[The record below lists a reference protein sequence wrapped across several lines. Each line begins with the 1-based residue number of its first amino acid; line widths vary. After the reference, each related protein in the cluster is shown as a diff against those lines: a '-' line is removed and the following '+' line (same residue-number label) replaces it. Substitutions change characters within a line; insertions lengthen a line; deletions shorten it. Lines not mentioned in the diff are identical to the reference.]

1 MSIIKKWS
9 FVVVIFVAIA
19 GMVFI
24 AGCGGSK
31 SESASSVTSGGNE
44 AKETA
49 KETVAEAKVN
59 GKTYEN
65 DKFSILL
72 PDGWETTD
80 MESGVLIK
88 PSNEEDRFIIVQV
101 TRNNVTEAEI
111 KAEVEEL
118 IKTKP
123 AFAPIT
129 EVTMLGIKFFKIS
142 GIAEDGSE
150 QTAYAGVRNG
160 EKVAIVMGGKDH
172 ANDKT
177 LKAMLE
183 SIKFK

>member
-9 FVVVIFVAIA
+9 FVVVMIVAIA
-19 GMVFI
+19 SMVFM

-31 SESASSVTSGGNE
+31 LESTSSTASGGS
-44 AKETA
+44 ETA
-49 KETVAEAKVN
+49 KETVAESKVN
-59 GKTYEN
+59 GKTYETE
-65 DKFSILL
+65 KFSILV

-80 MESGVLIK
+80 MEPGVLIK

-101 TRNNVTEAEI
+101 NRNNVTEAEI

-123 AFAPIT
+123 AFAPLT

-142 GIAEDGSE
+142 GIAENGSE

-160 EKVAIVMGGKDH
+160 EKVAIVIGGKDH
-172 ANDKT
+172 QNDKT

>member
-9 FVVVIFVAIA
+9 FVVVAIIAIA
-19 GMVFI
+19 SMAFM

-31 SESASSVTSGGNE
+31 SESASSTASGGSE
-44 AKETA
+44 S
-49 KETVAEAKVN
+49 KETVAESNVKGN
-59 GKTYEN
+59 IYET

-80 MESGVLIK
+80 LEPGVLIK
-88 PSNEEDRFIIVQV
+88 PSNEEDRFIMVQV
-101 TRNNVTEAEI
+101 NRNNVTEAEI

-123 AFAPIT
+123 AFAPLT

-142 GIAEDGSE
+142 GIAENGSE

-172 ANDKT
+172 QNDKT

>member
-1 MSIIKKWS
+1 
-9 FVVVIFVAIA
+9 
-19 GMVFI
+19 MVFI

-44 AKETA
+44 AKETT

-59 GKTYEN
+59 GKTYET

-80 MESGVLIK
+80 MEPGVLIK

-123 AFAPIT
+123 DFAPIT

-142 GIAEDGSE
+142 GIAENSSE

-172 ANDKT
+172 QNDKT